1 MKGLDDK
8 LKLTKKEFRR
18 LSHLKAQE
26 LHIKGLIFGSLI
38 YSIPQFLF
46 AIFGVLNLFSFV
58 ISSILFLVGQ
68 AGIYIFAYKV
78 AKQIVYLELI
88 EKLIKENDS
97 EWYM

>member
-26 LHIKGLIFGSLI
+26 LHTKGLIIGSLVFL
-38 YSIPQFLF
+38 IPQFLF
-46 AIFGVLNLFSFV
+46 AALGVLNLVSY
-58 ISSILFLVGQ
+58 IINSIIFLAAQ
-68 AGIYIFAYKV
+68 AGIYIFAYKA

-88 EKLIKENDS
+88 EKIINEDDS